1 MLNDRGTVVRE
12 SRIVTQVPCQL
23 AAGGYTDVMKPD
35 PRRLARPMLWLLMI
49 ALVSVL
55 MPLLM
60 LALLPIVALLW
71 LAAVPLAIWSPSFG
85 KDVGLTPLAALL
97 SLPLWILLIVS
108 SAVPALA
115 AAHAGLLHLDAQA
128 PSQLPGLLD
137 GLARQLPESVRRL
150 AHWLELG
157 RADWA
162 RFCIAAGAAG
172 FAANCAY
179 AVLDVPWR
187 LKQMRMVRALP
198 RSRVR
203 SAAAGLA
210 EFEGIARRV
219 SYAKR
224 DGQPEMQPFYLE
236 DETGRIRVDPRG
248 VMVRPWGASG
258 AALQAN
264 EVEDGIRD
272 GDRVY
277 VIGHVQPLLDEPA
290 QAPRREGLVVRPLR
304 QSLVASPVARLFLGK
319 AEGLADRQTPNLFI
333 VDKGRERDIT
343 LRLRTTLWDFCVVSA
358 VYLAASLW
366 LVHAA
371 WKWLD

>member
-1 MLNDRGTVVRE
+1 MG
-12 SRIVTQVPCQL
+12 RISL
-23 AAGGYTDVMKPD
+23 
-35 PRRLARPMLWLLMI
+35 RRLARPLLWLLLV

-60 LALLPIVALLW
+60 LALLPVVAIFW
-71 LAAVPLAIWSPSFG
+71 LAAVPLSIWSTSFS
-85 KDVGLTPLAALL
+85 KEVGLTPLGAFM
-97 SLPLWILLIVS
+97 SLPLWILVVVS

-115 AAHAGLLHLDAQA
+115 AAHAGLLLLDAQT
-128 PSQLPGLLD
+128 PSQLPAFLD
-137 GLARQLPESVRRL
+137 GLARQLPGLLRRIG
-150 AHWLELG
+150 HWLELG
-157 RADWA
+157 REDWA
-162 RFCIAAGAAG
+162 WFCVAAGATG

-187 LKQMRMVRALP
+187 LKQMRLVRALP
-198 RSRVR
+198 RSRIR

-219 SYAKR
+219 SYAPR

-236 DETGRIRVDPRG
+236 DETGRIFVDPRG

-277 VIGHVQPLLDEPA
+277 VIGHVQPRLDGPA
-290 QAPRREGLVVRPLR
+290 EAPRREGLVVRPLR
-304 QSLVASPVARLFLGK
+304 QSLVASPVAKLFLGK
-319 AEGLADRQTPNLFI
+319 AEGLADRQTPNIFI
-333 VDKGRERDIT
+333 VDKGRERDVT
-343 LRLRTTLWDFCVVSA
+343 LRLRTTLWDFCVVGA

-366 LVHAA
+366 LVQAA
-371 WKWLD
+371 WQWLD